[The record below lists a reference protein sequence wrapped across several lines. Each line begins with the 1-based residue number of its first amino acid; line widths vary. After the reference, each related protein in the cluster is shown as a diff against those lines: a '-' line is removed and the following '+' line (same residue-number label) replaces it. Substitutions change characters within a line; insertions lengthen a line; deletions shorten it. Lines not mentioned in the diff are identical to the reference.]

1 MNLRLQLQLCTS
13 LALSAGAASACG
25 NGDSKADIDPD
36 LAQEQASQLA
46 QEVFQLVDRAVEY
59 AGSGRARSANELR
72 DIGSDSLTPETAR
85 WLESVAGEPV
95 VTVAFRRSASREVTR
110 CSGGPQILEDEAIE
124 GVFRVTCSLRDGTE
138 ERFTVERTGP

>member
-1 MNLRLQLQLCTS
+1 MTLRLQLRLCTS
-13 LALSAGAASACG
+13 LALATGAAIACS
-25 NGDSKADIDPD
+25 NGDGNAEIDPD
-36 LAQEQASQLA
+36 MAQEQASQLA
-46 QEVFQLVDRAVEY
+46 QEVFRLVDRAMEY
-59 AGSGRARSANELR
+59 AGSGRARSPKALR

-95 VTVAFRRSASREVTR
+95 VTVAFRSTGSREVTR
-110 CSGGPQILEDEAIE
+110 CSGGPQILEDEALE